1 MSEKKIRF
9 KFSYLLIIFFIILI
23 VLFLAFRFNSQNQ
36 YKSQLDILKAEG
48 YPVTIEELEQLYAI
62 PETAENAAILILDAA
77 TKHKEPNDYDLI
89 PISGKAKLPART
101 ELLSGEIVNA
111 VSDYINDNHVSLD
124 LLHKASLLQYSRYP
138 ANPGQSPKVI
148 DVVKM
153 VKLLNIEA
161 LLYAENNNAQA
172 AAESIIASLNIADSV
187 TKYPYIVCQLVNI
200 IGQETTVST
209 LERIVNRVDFNEEQL
224 EKLFKEITEKQN
236 LSGLSYG
243 FMGELCN
250 SIILY
255 DNTNNQKNNNQSQG
269 LIYSLYNALGITR
282 RNAMF
287 YFDFMKKYIEAGK
300 LPLDKRMQEVQKIG
314 NEVQRISRN
323 RLFFKAVYP
332 NHTKSFSEEIN
343 NIAKLR
349 ACQIALAIER
359 FRLKNKRLP
368 DSLEEL
374 IGDCFNE
381 VPLDPF
387 DGKGLRYKKL
397 DKGFIVY
404 SVGEDKI
411 DDGGKEQAK
420 GNSNS
425 PYDITFIIEK

>member
-1 MSEKKIRF
+1 M
-9 KFSYLLIIFFIILI
+9 
-23 VLFLAFRFNSQNQ
+23 
-36 YKSQLDILKAEG
+36 LKAEG
-48 YPVTIEELEQLYAI
+48 YPVTIEELEKLYAI

-77 TKHKEPNDYDLI
+77 TNHKVPNEYNLI
-89 PISGKAKLPART
+89 PIDGKAKLPTRT
-101 ELLSGEIVNA
+101 EPLSGEIVNA

-138 ANPGQSPKVI
+138 ANPGQAPKVI
-148 DVVKM
+148 DVIEM
-153 VKLLNIEA
+153 VKLLNVEA
-161 LLYAENNNAQA
+161 VLYAENNNAQA

-200 IGQETTVST
+200 SSQETTVST

-243 FMGELCN
+243 FMGEFCN
-250 SIILY
+250 SIIAY
-255 DNTNNQKNNNQSQG
+255 ENTNNQSQG
-269 LIYSLYNALGITR
+269 LINSLYNAIGITR
-282 RNAMF
+282 RNATF

-300 LPLDKRMQEVQKIG
+300 LPLNERMQTVQKIG
-314 NEVQRISRN
+314 YEVQIASRK
-323 RLFFKAVYP
+323 RLIFKMAYP
-332 NHTKSFSEEIN
+332 SYTKMFSEEIN

-374 IGDCFNE
+374 IGDYFEE
-381 VPLDPF
+381 VPLDPY
-387 DGKGLRYKKL
+387 DGRQMRYKKL
-397 DKGFIVY
+397 ETGYVVY
-404 SVGEDKI
+404 SIGEDLI
-411 DDGGKEQAK
+411 DDSGKEIPV
-420 GNSNS
+420 NSLKS
-425 PYDITFIIEK
+425 TYDITFIIEK